1 MTERLALAQN
11 AYDLDALVKLLECDS
26 MDRAYILSLAR
37 NLHCKAKRK
46 LDADTARMGQP
57 APMFRSVRA
66 PQFQEAAE

>member
-37 NLHCKAKRK
+37 NLHCNAKRK
-46 LDADTARMGQP
+46 LDADTASMGQH
-57 APMFRSVRA
+57 APMFRSVRNN
-66 PQFQEAAE
+66 QEATA